1 MCLAVEALE
10 LREVLRALPLVPLV
24 VVGLVGRVPRARA
37 HRVLERRE
45 RRVARRAAALHESTT
60 AETALANRNPDAS
73 REDFHVLE
81 EDGLWVTQPSERM
94 LRFFAGLAA
103 VAVAL
108 AAECPTD
115 FSATFADMHDGD
127 QKTVAISGAAMT
139 ITPANNNETWVIAAE
154 LDPVWCNATID
165 FNVPGKPSPPPVDL
179 TATAVFGSSAALGDG
194 MLLWEFTDPSGTLVA
209 GEPLYPLNMWIQLP

>member
-1 MCLAVEALE
+1 
-10 LREVLRALPLVPLV
+10 
-24 VVGLVGRVPRARA
+24 
-37 HRVLERRE
+37 
-45 RRVARRAAALHESTT
+45 
-60 AETALANRNPDAS
+60 
-73 REDFHVLE
+73 
-81 EDGLWVTQPSERM
+81 M

-165 FNVPGKPSPPPVDL
+165 FNVPGKPSPPLHRPPSHRPVSPFDLFPPATSARGGGGTPVDGS
-179 TATAVFGSSAALGDG
+179 FGPVVRFDH
-194 MLLWEFTDPSGTLVA
+194 FPFFLVCE
-209 GEPLYPLNMWIQLP
+209 G

>member
-1 MCLAVEALE
+1 MRVRIACLSVE
-10 LREVLRALPLVPLV
+10 
-24 VVGLVGRVPRARA
+24 
-37 HRVLERRE
+37 
-45 RRVARRAAALHESTT
+45 S
-60 AETALANRNPDAS
+60 DAS
-73 REDFHVLE
+73 LGAPPRFMSPQPPKLLWRIGILTRQRRGQEDFHVLE